1 MTMRTYY
8 CADIEYRK
16 DGTFSGAVNAR
27 DCERKPESTLRFL
40 RHATDCT
47 SWFADTESA
56 EAFLASL
63 EAPA

>member
-1 MTMRTYY
+1 MKTFYFV
-8 CADIEYRK
+8 AAEYRK

-40 RHATDCT
+40 RHATVCT
-47 SWFADTESA
+47 SWFADVESA